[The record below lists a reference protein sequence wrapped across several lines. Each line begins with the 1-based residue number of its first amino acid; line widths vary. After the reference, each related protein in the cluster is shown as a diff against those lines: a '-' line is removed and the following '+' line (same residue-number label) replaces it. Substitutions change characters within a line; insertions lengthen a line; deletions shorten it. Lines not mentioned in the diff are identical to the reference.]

1 LTVVMMEL
9 DWLREVLGFL
19 IVWRGIV

>member
-9 DWLREVLGFL
+9 DWLREVLCFL
-19 IVWRGIV
+19 RVWRRSV